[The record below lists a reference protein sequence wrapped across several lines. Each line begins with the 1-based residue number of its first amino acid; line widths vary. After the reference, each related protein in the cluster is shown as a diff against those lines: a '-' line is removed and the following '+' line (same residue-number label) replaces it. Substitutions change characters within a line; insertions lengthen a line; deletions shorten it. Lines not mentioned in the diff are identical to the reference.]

1 MSSIPH
7 SSAYGYDDRRGPQP
21 PWAGRT
27 LDPRQQRT
35 VDRLQRLAWLLDNQ
49 FRIPGTDARI
59 GWDGIVGLFPVVG
72 DTASFVLSA
81 YIVWEAKRLGVPRWT
96 LLKMIGNIVL
106 DWLVGS
112 IPVLG
117 SIFDFAFKA
126 NLRNLQLLGLVPPRS
141 SSRTRP

>member
-1 MSSIPH
+1 
-7 SSAYGYDDRRGPQP
+7 
-21 PWAGRT
+21 
-27 LDPRQQRT
+27 
-35 VDRLQRLAWLLDNQ
+35 
-49 FRIPGTDARI
+49 
-59 GWDGIVGLFPVVG
+59 
-72 DTASFVLSA
+72 
-81 YIVWEAKRLGVPRWT
+81 
-96 LLKMIGNIVL
+96 MIGNIVL